1 MPKPD
6 KDSKRGQ
13 NNRKKPLMNLHT
25 NTLNKV
31 KYICFLKREYRGLT
45 AKDMR
50 EFYGD
55 RKDLNVDGIN
65 GSICLFK
72 FIDYIPLTIYLNRW
86 IWFYVNYAS
95 VAFLREILWNFTLM
109 IIFL

>member
-1 MPKPD
+1 
-6 KDSKRGQ
+6 
-13 NNRKKPLMNLHT
+13 MNWHT

-55 RKDLNVDGIN
+55 RKDLHVDGSN
-65 GSICLFK
+65 GSICLSSS
-72 FIDYIPLTIYLNRW
+72 LTIYHWL
-86 IWFYVNYAS
+86 Y
-95 VAFLREILWNFTLM
+95 TLIGGLGFM
-109 IIFL
+109 